1 MSCNSTDRV
10 LNFRCY
16 KHYNAV
22 FNLKL
27 DYDPTQY
34 SVNDVIAEL
43 ADIISQYLG
52 KNASDVII
60 YSITP
65 TKSG

>member
-1 MSCNSTDRV
+1 
-10 LNFRCY
+10 
-16 KHYNAV
+16 
-22 FNLKL
+22 LKL